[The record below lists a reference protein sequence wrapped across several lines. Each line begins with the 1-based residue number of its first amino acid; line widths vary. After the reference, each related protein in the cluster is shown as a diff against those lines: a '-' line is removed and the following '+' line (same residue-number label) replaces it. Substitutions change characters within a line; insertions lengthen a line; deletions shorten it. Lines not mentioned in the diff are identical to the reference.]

1 MSLGQS
7 LGQKIASNTLISV
20 VGRIA
25 SGALGLIAVAL
36 ISRYLGREGFGEYSI
51 ILIFLY
57 IVLAVSDLGLYSILS
72 REISK
77 IENNE
82 NKIIS
87 SIFGLRILSALLFF
101 VVSFVVLYFLP
112 YSKDIKIGI
121 LVASPGFLF
130 LSANQLLMGV
140 FQKHF
145 KTIWPMI
152 GDIIMRG
159 AQLVF
164 VFLFI
169 NFKMSLLFFA
179 LAISFGALF
188 GFFANMIFARKLV
201 KFSFI

>member
-130 LSANQLLMGV
+130 
-140 FQKHF
+140 
-145 KTIWPMI
+145 
-152 GDIIMRG
+152 
-159 AQLVF
+159 
-164 VFLFI
+164 
-169 NFKMSLLFFA
+169 
-179 LAISFGALF
+179 
-188 GFFANMIFARKLV
+188 
-201 KFSFI
+201 